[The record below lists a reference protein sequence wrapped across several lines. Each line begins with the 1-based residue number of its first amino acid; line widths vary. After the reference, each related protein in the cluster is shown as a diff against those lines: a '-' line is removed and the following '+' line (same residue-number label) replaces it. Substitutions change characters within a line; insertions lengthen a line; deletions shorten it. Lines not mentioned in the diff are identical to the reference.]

1 MYLSKAAYYADF
13 VVFPLLM
20 LLLASAPV
28 WATPWGD
35 AAWIGAAF
43 CGFAAYSL
51 LEYVLHRFVL
61 HRLPPFS
68 RMHALH
74 HEHPAAMIG
83 TPTWVTA
90 GAALGVL
97 CLAWL
102 LAGRVPACGF
112 TFGLMLGYVWYG
124 AVHHAV
130 HHWSARKGS
139 WLYQLKRRHNV
150 HHYASQP
157 CNYGVTTALWD
168 RLFGSERRRKV
179 V

>member
-1 MYLSKAAYYADF
+1 MFLSKAAYYADF

-20 LLLASAPV
+20 LLLAGALP
-28 WATPWGD
+28 WATPWGT
-35 AAWIGAAF
+35 AAWCAAALL
-43 CGFAAYSL
+43 GLAAYSL
-51 LEYVLHRFVL
+51 LEYALHRFVL

-74 HEHPAAMIG
+74 HEHPAAMVG
-83 TPTWVTA
+83 TPTWITA
-90 GAALGVL
+90 GGGLGVL
-97 CLAWL
+97 LVIWL
-102 LAGRVPACGF
+102 VAGRELACGF

-139 WLYQLKRRHNV
+139 WLHYLKRRHNV
-150 HHYASQP
+150 HHYAPQP

-168 RLFGSERRRKV
+168 RLFGSERRRPA
-179 V
+179 